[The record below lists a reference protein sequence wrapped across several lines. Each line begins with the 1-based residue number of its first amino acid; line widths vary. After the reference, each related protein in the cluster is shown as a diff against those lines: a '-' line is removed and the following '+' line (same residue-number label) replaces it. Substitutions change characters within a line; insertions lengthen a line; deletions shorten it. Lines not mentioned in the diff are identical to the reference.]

1 MNFKLTIRQAPSV
14 PKGLKP
20 DLGRSVQVIWNLD
33 GANYMTPGHQP
44 TNTASYPRTKTIT
57 KHYTSQCIKNLAT
70 QAFVLTSNRPVWS
83 PKIMVDLEAGP

>member
-20 DLGRSVQVIWNLD
+20 DHGRSVQVIWNLD
-33 GANYMTPGHQP
+33 RANYMTPGHQP

-57 KHYTSQCIKNLAT
+57 KHYTSQCIKKFGNSGICINFK
-70 QAFVLTSNRPVWS
+70 QAC
-83 PKIMVDLEAGP
+83 LES